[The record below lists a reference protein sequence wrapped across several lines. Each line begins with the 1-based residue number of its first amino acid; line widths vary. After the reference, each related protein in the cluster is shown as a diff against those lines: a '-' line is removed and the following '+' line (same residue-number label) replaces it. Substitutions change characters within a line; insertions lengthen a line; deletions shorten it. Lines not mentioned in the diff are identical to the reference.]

1 MSFGHHETK
10 TLSSKDFE
18 DSHSLYCTSSQ
29 RQAPYLSTALI
40 DDVLCW
46 RLKAGVACVWRQIK
60 LVIRSDVISERFKG
74 DVHEIHDV
82 LVVEI
87 VNVTQLINVT
97 TLAVHSIG

>member
-1 MSFGHHETK
+1 M
-10 TLSSKDFE
+10 
-18 DSHSLYCTSSQ
+18 
-29 RQAPYLSTALI
+29 
-40 DDVLCW
+40 
-46 RLKAGVACVWRQIK
+46 
-60 LVIRSDVISERFKG
+60 VIRSDVISERFKG